1 MARLFPEDTNLTFSG
16 CSLAALQDDMT
27 NDLKGIKSWLS
38 ANKLR
43 LNVLKTDFMIIRSRQ
58 RVVVL
63 EGNVTLRLNDAELQ
77 QVNSLVL
84 VLILTNI

>member
-58 RVVVL
+58 RVVV
-63 EGNVTLRLNDAELQ
+63 AELQ

>member
-43 LNVLKTDFMIIRSRQ
+43 LNVLKTDFMIIRSRL
-58 RVVVL
+58 RVVV
-63 EGNVTLRLNDAELQ
+63 AELQ